1 MSASVKSVKNRQAET
16 RRAAQMMKRIMVH
29 FRSQMDEKL
38 RPQGVTTAQL
48 HVLKTVRD
56 EPGVSGAQLARACY
70 VTPQSAQALLK
81 GLEDGGWITRTKDP
95 GNDRILIAQLTASG
109 EELLDTAERLARVIE
124 KRLWEGVPD
133 SAVEA
138 LNRTLAR
145 CLANL
150 DS

>member
-1 MSASVKSVKNRQAET
+1 
-16 RRAAQMMKRIMVH
+16 
-29 FRSQMDEKL
+29 MDY
-38 RPQGVTTAQL
+38 A
-48 HVLKTVRD
+48 
-56 EPGVSGAQLARACY
+56 
-70 VTPQSAQALLK
+70 
-81 GLEDGGWITRTKDP
+81 TKDP

-133 SAVEA
+133 STVEA